1 MDNNDLIPFPNEV
14 VSTLIEV
21 VSFLRKPFVR
31 LIAQQTIEPHDS
43 CVFIDKGTAKILHH
57 IGATNPTL
65 LHAYSLLIN
74 SKPFSL
80 FLYYFT
86 PYVFV
91 EGFRRE
97 DPRKNKDHAFR
108 HLTVPQIYTHGRIY
122 LCHLFVASDLPPT

>member
-1 MDNNDLIPFPNEV
+1 MTV
-14 VSTLIEV
+14 A
-21 VSFLRKPFVR
+21 FLLAKARQKTYVTQV
-31 LIAQQTIEPHDS
+31 QQTRLS
-43 CVFIDKGTAKILHH
+43 
-57 IGATNPTL
+57 
-65 LHAYSLLIN
+65 LHAYSWLIN

-97 DPRKNKDHAFR
+97 DPRKKKDHAFR

-122 LCHLFVASDLPPT
+122 LGHLFVASDLPPT